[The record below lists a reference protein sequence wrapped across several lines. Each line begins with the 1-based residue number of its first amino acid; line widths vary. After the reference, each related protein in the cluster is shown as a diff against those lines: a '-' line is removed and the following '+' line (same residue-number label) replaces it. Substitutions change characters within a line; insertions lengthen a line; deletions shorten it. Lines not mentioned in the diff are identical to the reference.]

1 MWQTKEG
8 PLNVTYHE
16 HSVVMTGYDDKSVY
30 INDPL
35 ADEPNK
41 KVNRHDFEEAW
52 LQMGSR
58 AIGFNS

>member
-8 PLNVTYHE
+8 TLNVTYHE

-35 ADEPNK
+35 ADELNK

-52 LQMGSR
+52 L
-58 AIGFNS
+58 